1 MGYLK
6 ILTKGVT
13 VDLILNKYDDDE
25 YLKVI
30 AIGYVDYQNQMLP
43 LIWRFLGSVGL
54 GLRCRLV

>member
-1 MGYLK
+1 MM
-6 ILTKGVT
+6 TKGVT
-13 VDLILNKYDDDE
+13 VDLILNKYDDE
-25 YLKVI
+25 YLKII